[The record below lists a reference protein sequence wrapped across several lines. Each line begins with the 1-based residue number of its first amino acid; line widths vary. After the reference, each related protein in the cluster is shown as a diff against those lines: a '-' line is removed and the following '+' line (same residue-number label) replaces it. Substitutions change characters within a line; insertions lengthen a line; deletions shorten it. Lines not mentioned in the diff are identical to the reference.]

1 MGLFDEPETP
11 SRGAARWVTSIMLVA
26 LGASA
31 VFLLLSRSTDDT
43 DTQPRAE
50 PEPSVSA
57 TPPPAEV
64 SRAPARP
71 EPEPEATL
79 EPEPAPE
86 RVVPTP
92 PPLPEP
98 VRLRITSDVEDADVF
113 IDRQYVGKTPFE
125 SSDVA
130 RGPHRVNVSA
140 PGHDGF
146 SQDVDIGD
154 AVTHL
159 NVAFTIVRLDE
170 RVAVVH
176 KHRFGDCAGDLV
188 ANLDGIHYQT
198 NGKDA
203 FSVAF
208 DALDEFSVDYLEH
221 NLRIEIR
228 RDRTYNF
235 TDTEANAN
243 KLFVFHR
250 EVEQAYKRLVAA
262 R

>member
-1 MGLFDEPETP
+1 M
-11 SRGAARWVTSIMLVA
+11 
-26 LGASA
+26 
-31 VFLLLSRSTDDT
+31 FLLLSRSTDDT

-71 EPEPEATL
+71 

-188 ANLDGIHYQT
+188 ANLDGIQYQT

-235 TDTEANAN
+235 TDTEANAD

>member
-11 SRGAARWVTSIMLVA
+11 SRGVARWLTSIMLVA
-26 LGASA
+26 LGAGA
-31 VFLLLSRSTDDT
+31 VFLLLSRSTDDA
-43 DTQPRAE
+43 DPQPRAG

-64 SRAPARP
+64 SRAPERP
-71 EPEPEATL
+71 EPEPEATV

-113 IDRQYVGKTPFE
+113 IDRQYVRKTPFE

-235 TDTEANAN
+235 TDTEANAD

>member
-1 MGLFDEPETP
+1 MGLFDEPEAP

-26 LGASA
+26 LGAGA
-31 VFLLLSRSTDDT
+31 VFLLLPQSTDDA
-43 DTQPRAE
+43 DTPPRAE

-57 TPPPAEV
+57 APPPAEV
-64 SRAPARP
+64 SREPARP
-71 EPEPEATL
+71 EPEPEPTV
-79 EPEPAPE
+79 EPGPVPE

-98 VRLRITSDVEDADVF
+98 VRLRITSDVDDADVF

-140 PGHDGF
+140 PGHVGF
-146 SQDVDIGD
+146 SQEVDISD
-154 AVTHL
+154 AVTQL

-170 RVAVVH
+170 RVEVVH

-188 ANLDGIHYQT
+188 ASLDGIHYQT
-198 NGKDA
+198 GGEDA

-208 DALDEFSVDYLEH
+208 DALEEFSVDYLEH

-228 RDRTYNF
+228 RGRTYNF
-235 TDTEANAN
+235 TDTEANAD

-250 EVEQAYKRLVAA
+250 EVERAYKRLVAA
-262 R
+262 H